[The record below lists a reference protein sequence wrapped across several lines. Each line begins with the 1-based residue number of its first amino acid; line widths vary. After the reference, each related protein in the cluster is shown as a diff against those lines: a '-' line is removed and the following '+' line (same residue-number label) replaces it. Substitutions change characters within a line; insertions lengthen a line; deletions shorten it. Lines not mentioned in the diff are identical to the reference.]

1 MEPPFGELLRRKR
14 RAAGIS
20 QRRLA
25 ELAGLDFSY
34 ISKLENNRLAPPAAD
49 TVLKLA
55 EVLASPPDELLS
67 AAGKLPGEVGQKLAS
82 SPAAVRFLRE
92 ATALRLTTDEW
103 DRMRGMLFGLREE
116 EERRDQR

>member
-1 MEPPFGELLRRKR
+1 MESSFGELLRQKR

-34 ISKLENNRLAPPAAD
+34 ISKLENSRLEAPAAD
-49 TVLKLA
+49 TVLRLA
-55 EVLASPPDELLS
+55 ELLGCPPEEFFS
-67 AAGKLPGEVGQKLAS
+67 AAGKLPDEVGQNLSS

-92 ATALRLTTDEW
+92 ASALGLTSEEW
-103 DRMRGMLFGLREE
+103 EKMHGMLLGLRDEE
-116 EERRDQR
+116 NRRRKR